1 MRRAALL
8 SPVLAVAALLA
19 SGCETT
25 PYREVSLDLE
35 AGPIAATVSFDSRE
49 QAHRLRFAVAAMES
63 PRGTAAG
70 YARFLDLFGRALGVE
85 VELVQRRTYREVN
98 DMLASGQL
106 DIALVCTGGYF
117 DLRRR
122 APGAFDLVAV
132 PVIDGATTYQSLVI
146 VPAAS
151 AAVRLEDLA
160 GKRFAFTDEISFS
173 GHMYLAGTLRRRGAD
188 PERFFGETTYTHSHD
203 RSVDAVAAAIVD
215 GAAVSSVVYRHQ
227 IDRDPSVAAR
237 TRVLDRSP
245 PFGVMPVVVSTRIP
259 PEERTRIRGALLAL
273 HLDAEGAEVLSI
285 LHVDRFEVPAS
296 DLYDSAASF
305 VEPAE

>member
-1 MRRAALL
+1 MRRDAILPPILALAAGLQI
-8 SPVLAVAALLA
+8 
-19 SGCETT
+19 GCETT
-25 PYREVSLDLE
+25 PYREVTLDLQG
-35 AGPIAATVSFDSRE
+35 GPVATGTFERRG
-49 QAHRLRFAVAAMES
+49 QAQRLRFAVAAMES

-70 YARFLDLFGRALGVE
+70 YARFLDALGRALGIE

-122 APGAFDLVAV
+122 SPAAFELIAV

-146 VPAAS
+146 VPAGS
-151 AAVRLEDLA
+151 GAVRVEDLA

-173 GHMYLAGTLRRRGAD
+173 GHMYLAGALRQRGAD
-188 PERFFGETTYTHSHD
+188 PERFFGETLYTHSHD
-203 RSVDAVAAAIVD
+203 RSVDAVAAGIVD

-227 IDRDPSVAAR
+227 IARDPSVAAR
-237 TRVLDRSP
+237 TRVLERSP
-245 PFGVMPVVVSTRIP
+245 SFGVMPVVVSTRIP
-259 PEERTRIRGALLAL
+259 AQERGRIRDVLLEL
-273 HLDAEGAEVLSI
+273 HNEPEAAEAMDL

-296 DLYDSAASF
+296 DLYDSAAVF
-305 VEPAE
+305 AEAGE